1 MDSGDWLSLVKLCK
15 EAVDLTNLKIN
26 KLRELIV
33 TSLRETDKKRNT
45 N

>member
-1 MDSGDWLSLVKLCK
+1 MDSGDWLSLVKLFK

-33 TSLRETDKKRNT
+33 TSLRKTDKKRNT

>member
-1 MDSGDWLSLVKLCK
+1 MDSGDWLSLVKLFK
-15 EAVDLTNLKIN
+15 EVVDLTNLKIN